1 MNTPTV
7 RTRFALVLAQLVFAL
22 FAATSSALACIVGTG
37 TSASC
42 TEAALNACLPGGGGF
57 DGTVTFACG
66 GAATITVTS
75 TKIISADTTI
85 DGGSVVTISG
95 GGTVMVFI
103 VAGAGVTLAL
113 DNVTISGGN
122 SLGAGGAI
130 FNSRATL
137 TVTNSTFSGNNAASV
152 GDGGAIFNNGGTV
165 TVTNS
170 TFSGN
175 SASRTGGAIFN
186 TSGGTLTVTNSTF
199 SNNSAAADSGAI
211 RNDGTLTVTNSTFS
225 NNSAATDGGAIL
237 DNSGTSTV
245 TNSTFTGDNAG
256 HDGGAIFNNSGSPTV
271 TNSTFSGNSAATDGG
286 AIFNGSTLTVTVT
299 NSILANSTS
308 GGNCSV
314 SDRGG
319 PITDGGHNIDD
330 GGTCGFTG
338 TNCATTTGTSFCKT
352 DPLLDPA
359 GLANNG
365 GPTQTIALEAG
376 SPAINAA
383 NETVCAAPPVNN
395 LDQRGFVR
403 PGVGAT
409 NCSIGA
415 YEFNSAR
422 CGDVNGDGVVN
433 IGDALVVAQFD
444 VGLRQ
449 CGVAPFSHPEV
460 CDVNRDGAC
469 NIGDALRM
477 AQCDVGLISCA
488 FTCTPFVCH

>member
-122 SLGAGGAI
+122 SVGAGGAI

-186 TSGGTLTVTNSTF
+186 TSG
-199 SNNSAAADSGAI
+199 
-211 RNDGTLTVTNSTFS
+211 GTLTVTNSTFS

-376 SPAINAA
+376 SPS
-383 NETVCAAPPVNN
+383 
-395 LDQRGFVR
+395 VR
-403 PGVGAT
+403 RRP
-409 NCSIGA
+409 
-415 YEFNSAR
+415 
-422 CGDVNGDGVVN
+422 
-433 IGDALVVAQFD
+433 
-444 VGLRQ
+444 
-449 CGVAPFSHPEV
+449 
-460 CDVNRDGAC
+460 
-469 NIGDALRM
+469 
-477 AQCDVGLISCA
+477 
-488 FTCTPFVCH
+488 